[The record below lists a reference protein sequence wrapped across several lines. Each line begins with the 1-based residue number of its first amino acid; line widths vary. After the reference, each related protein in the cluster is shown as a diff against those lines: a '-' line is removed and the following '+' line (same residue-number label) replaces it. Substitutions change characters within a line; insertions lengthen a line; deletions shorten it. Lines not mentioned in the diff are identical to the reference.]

1 MNTLTPMSSTALLW
15 IVLVAVLAIA
25 CETVT
30 PEAPAR
36 TNLDSTLVVPTSV
49 LNVPVYYPV
58 QELEDMVNE
67 KLAAKIIE
75 AKLAINQKDDSL
87 FLSISRFKP
96 VNIEYNGDRGITYSL
111 PVQIDGTVQSKVIGI
126 KVGNKTPV
134 TAKVILTLYSDLY
147 IDRNWNLDPK
157 SRIEKIEWVEEPKL
171 NIIGIKFNLKPT
183 IEKALK
189 NNEDKIITKLD
200 ESAKT
205 FIKIRK
211 AIEKVWTAI
220 QKPIRINRKVVR
232 VWLKADVSRLDGVL
246 VRRSKDTLMVE
257 AGIAAKLRT
266 ILDSTAV
273 TPAGSLPAFK
283 RKQEEGASLQAY
295 VLGTVPFSK
304 LNEVFKQVT
313 DTMTFN
319 FKGHTA
325 RVHATEV
332 YGTPEGLAIML
343 ELRGDVRA
351 KLYLRGSI
359 GFDSIN
365 QKMIIENFAFD
376 IHSEQSLLQAADW
389 LAHDAI
395 LSRLQP
401 YLAIPMDNTFT
412 VIPNLITRG
421 IERGKLGEKIDVKF
435 DDFIVS
441 FYGSLVTRDNIQVI
455 LAAKGKAEVGLEKKI
470 FEKKK
475 KPV

>member
-1 MNTLTPMSSTALLW
+1 MNTLTPMSSTTQLW

-25 CETVT
+25 CDTIA

-273 TPAGSLPAFK
+273 DPA
-283 RKQEEGASLQAY
+283 
-295 VLGTVPFSK
+295 
-304 LNEVFKQVT
+304 
-313 DTMTFN
+313 
-319 FKGHTA
+319 
-325 RVHATEV
+325 
-332 YGTPEGLAIML
+332 
-343 ELRGDVRA
+343 
-351 KLYLRGSI
+351 
-359 GFDSIN
+359 
-365 QKMIIENFAFD
+365 
-376 IHSEQSLLQAADW
+376 
-389 LAHDAI
+389 
-395 LSRLQP
+395 
-401 YLAIPMDNTFT
+401 
-412 VIPNLITRG
+412 
-421 IERGKLGEKIDVKF
+421 
-435 DDFIVS
+435 
-441 FYGSLVTRDNIQVI
+441 
-455 LAAKGKAEVGLEKKI
+455 
-470 FEKKK
+470 
-475 KPV
+475 